1 MADKETFTALVLDQ
15 EDGAVRATIQN
26 LPTDALPEGDVL
38 VSVAY
43 SSLNYKDGLAV
54 TGRGKVVRAY
64 PMVPGVDLA
73 GTVQESR
80 SSLWKPGD
88 QVIGTGWGMG
98 ERHWGGYAQ
107 LARVKADWLVPLP
120 EGLTLEQAMALG
132 TAGFTAMLSVMA
144 LEEHGLAPGDR
155 EVVVT
160 GATGGLGSVAV
171 AILANLGYN
180 VVGSTGKSE
189 LAGYLKNLG
198 AREILDRS
206 VLSAPS
212 DRPLESG
219 RWGGAVDTVGGDT
232 LAGLLRTMAQGSAIA
247 ACGNAGG
254 NELHTT
260 VLPFILRG
268 VSVLGI
274 DSNYC
279 PAERRRAAW
288 DRLARDLPGDALQRM
303 VHRVSL
309 RDVPA
314 LSQDILKGELQGR
327 VVVDLQ

>member
-1 MADKETFTALVLDQ
+1 MADRETFTALVLDQ
-15 EDGAVRATIQN
+15 EDGAVRATIQD
-26 LPTDALPEGDVL
+26 LPTDALPPGDVL

-64 PMVPGVDLA
+64 PMVPGIDLA
-73 GTVQESR
+73 GTVQESQ

-107 LARVKADWLVPLP
+107 LARVNADWLVPLP

-160 GATGGLGSVAV
+160 GATGGVGSLAI

-180 VVGSTGKSE
+180 VVGSTGK
-189 LAGYLKNLG
+189 AGLEDYLKSLG

-212 DRPLESG
+212 DRPLESA

-232 LAGLLRTMAQGSAIA
+232 LAGLLRTMAQGTAIA
-247 ACGNAGG
+247 VCGNAGG

-279 PAERRRAAW
+279 PVERRRAAW
-288 DRLARDLPGDALQRM
+288 DRLARDLPREALQRM
-303 VHRVSL
+303 VQRATL

-314 LSQDILKGELQGR
+314 LSQGILKGELQGR